1 MGCDIH
7 LYIEYK
13 NKKVEFDGYKDNWH
27 DFGKCINPGR
37 NYALFAL
44 MADVRNYDGQLP
56 VIVNPR
62 GMPDDA
68 GLFIR

>member
-13 NKKVEFDGYKDNWH
+13 NKMVEFDGYKYSWH

-37 NYALFAL
+37 NYVLFAL
-44 MADVRNYDGQLP
+44 MAGVRNYGNELP
-56 VIVNPR
+56 VIVPRR
-62 GMPDDA
+62 GMPEDA
-68 GLFIR
+68 A